1 MPSVKLY
8 NLEGAA
14 AGTTELPD
22 RIFGVKVKSDVVE
35 QAVLAQRNNAR
46 VAIAHTKTRGE
57 VRGGGKKP
65 WRQKGTGRARH
76 GSIRSPI
83 WKGGGVTFGP
93 RNTRN
98 FSVKIN
104 KKQKQQAL
112 FMALSD
118 KVANERLILVDQL
131 TLAQPK
137 TKLFAQIMKKLPIKG
152 STLVVLPGANMALI
166 KSSRNIPGVTPIR
179 GDSLNV
185 LDVVKHVS
193 ILMPAESVDVITKT
207 FTSGARKGQA

>member
-1 MPSVKLY
+1 MPSVKLFT
-8 NLEGAA
+8 LEGAA
-14 AGTTELPD
+14 AGTKELPD
-22 RIFGVKVKSDVVE
+22 RIFGLKVKSDVVE

-46 VAIAHTKTRGE
+46 VAIAHTKTRAE

-118 KVANERLILVDQL
+118 KVSNERLILVDQL

-137 TKLFAQIMKKLPIKG
+137 TKLFAQLMKKLPLKG
-152 STLVVLPGANMALI
+152 TTLVILPGANVALI

-193 ILMPAESVDVITKT
+193 ILMPAESVDVIAKT
-207 FTSGARKGQA
+207 FTSGERKGKA

>member
-1 MPSVKLY
+1 MATVKLF

-14 AGTTELPD
+14 TGTKELPD
-22 RIFGVKVKSDVVE
+22 RIFGVRVKSDVVE

-46 VAIAHTKTRGE
+46 VAIAHTKTRAE

-98 FSVKIN
+98 YSVKIN
-104 KKQKQQAL
+104 KKHKQQAL

-131 TLAQPK
+131 TLTQPK

-207 FTSGARKGQA
+207 FTSGERKGKA